1 MTWLTITLEC
11 CSFVLALWQSHLLAH
26 KNKQSW
32 LVYFIFSIVTTY
44 LFYLKSS
51 YITVINQIFLGIT
64 ALYPWL
70 YWHKINPKMQK
81 IISHLGWVC
90 LTGSLFLFR
99 FHNLWDWFEVG
110 SWFCIYMKN
119 NLTRIENATGWIY
132 MIAQKIIT
140 VIFNIL
146 RMNYILALRNFIQ
159 LWQAFYGYRKW
170 KIK

>member
-99 FHNLWDWFEVG
+99 FHNL
-110 SWFCIYMKN
+110 
-119 NLTRIENATGWIY
+119 
-132 MIAQKIIT
+132 
-140 VIFNIL
+140 
-146 RMNYILALRNFIQ
+146 
-159 LWQAFYGYRKW
+159 
-170 KIK
+170 